1 MKRYTKDEALF
12 RLTALCA
19 GGEYCTQDMLDKME
33 RWELPEVEQTQIMQ
47 HLVENRYID
56 DERFCR
62 AFIRDKLF
70 HNKWGRRKI
79 EQALY
84 MKRIDKEI
92 SDKFFAEIDDEE
104 ILRILRPLIDSKR
117 NSIKAKSDYEMNAK
131 LIRFALQRGFEMDL
145 IQECL

>member
-84 MKRIDKEI
+84 MKRIDKEV

-104 ILRILRPLIDSKR
+104 ILKILRPLIDSKR

-131 LIRFALQRGFEMDL
+131 LIRFALQRGFEMDI